1 MPSPASPTGNWP
13 CEGEG
18 RLRDKAIVSSLA
30 RLGLRASEVADSKL
44 ADVDWRNGR
53 ITVAGKSR
61 REEWLP
67 STQEVGDAMIA
78 YIERVR
84 PPLSTPRLF
93 ITEAA

>member
-1 MPSPASPTGNWP
+1 
-13 CEGEG
+13 
-18 RLRDKAIVSSLA
+18 RDKAIVLLLA
-30 RLGLRASEVADSKL
+30 LLGIRASEVADLKL

-53 ITVAGKSR
+53 INFACKSR

-67 STQEVGDAMIA
+67 LTQEVGDAKIA

-93 ITEAA
+93 ITEAAPVRPLTRI